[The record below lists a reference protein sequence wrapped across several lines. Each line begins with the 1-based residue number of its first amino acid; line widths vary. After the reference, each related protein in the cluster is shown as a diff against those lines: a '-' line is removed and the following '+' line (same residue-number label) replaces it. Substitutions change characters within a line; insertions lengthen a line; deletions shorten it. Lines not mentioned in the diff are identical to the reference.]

1 MLKDFSKRSSK
12 PELMDDFQGGIIS
25 LRKVFDD
32 INRVNRILRGN
43 AITVKEVA
51 KLIRLNPKDQY
62 TIVDMGCGDGN
73 MLREIAT
80 YCRNK
85 NIKVRLIGIDLNR
98 EALQLAREWPVA
110 FEEIS
115 YRHQDI
121 LQMNPDEFKGDIVIN
136 TLCMHHFTEEQLPI
150 FLNKF
155 VQLADIGVV
164 INDLQRSLWAYYLF
178 KVFSLIFIK
187 TKTAEIDGLISIS
200 KGFVKA
206 DLLRYA
212 SKLPT
217 VTHVIKWK
225 WAFRYVWTMQPNR
238 LTNV

>member
-1 MLKDFSKRSSK
+1 MLKDFSIRSSK

-80 YCRNK
+80 YCLNK

-136 TLCMHHFTEEQLPI
+136 TLFFAVH
-150 FLNKF
+150 
-155 VQLADIGVV
+155 
-164 INDLQRSLWAYYLF
+164 
-178 KVFSLIFIK
+178 FSLLSIIK
-187 TKTAEIDGLISIS
+187 ARS
-200 KGFVKA
+200 
-206 DLLRYA
+206 
-212 SKLPT
+212 
-217 VTHVIKWK
+217 
-225 WAFRYVWTMQPNR
+225 
-238 LTNV
+238 